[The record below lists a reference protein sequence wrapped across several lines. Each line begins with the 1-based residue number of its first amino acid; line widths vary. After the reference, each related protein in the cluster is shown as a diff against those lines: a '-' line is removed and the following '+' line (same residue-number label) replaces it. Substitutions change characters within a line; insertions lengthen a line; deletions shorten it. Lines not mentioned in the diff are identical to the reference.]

1 MKSMLNIPVV
11 VFLCQLKLCQ
21 IASKAINVIWSK
33 DKPQSLDV
41 VPHYCSKMVKSCD
54 TLAELKA
61 AILEAGDK
69 LVVIDFYAEWC
80 PPCRIMGPEIEK
92 LAQQEKN
99 VVFLSVDIAVNEEA
113 TEHFYINCLPT
124 FIFIKGRAMIDEVT
138 GAKVE
143 ELKATINK
151 HKY

>member
-1 MKSMLNIPVV
+1 
-11 VFLCQLKLCQ
+11 
-21 IASKAINVIWSK
+21 
-33 DKPQSLDV
+33 
-41 VPHYCSKMVKSCD
+41 MVKSCD
-54 TLAELKA
+54 TLLAELKA

-92 LAQQEKN
+92 LAQQEKD
-99 VVFLSVDIAVNEEA
+99 VVFLSVDIAINEEA
-113 TEHFYINCLPT
+113 TEQFYINCLPT

-143 ELKATINK
+143 ELKATVNK